1 MSTANKESS
10 KHVTIYTDG
19 SALGN
24 PGPGGYGA
32 VLRYGPHTKEV
43 SGGFRCT
50 TNNRM
55 EILAAVEAL
64 RCLTEPCEVTLHT
77 DSQYLANA
85 VTKGWAERWQRN
97 GWMRNKKEPALNVD
111 LWQRLLPL
119 LEQHD
124 VTFVWVRGHAG
135 DEVNERCDQL
145 AKQAA
150 QAPDLPPDPGYPTI
164 C

>member
-1 MSTANKESS
+1 M
-10 KHVTIYTDG
+10 KHITIYTDG

-32 VLRYGPHTKEV
+32 ILRYAQHEKEL

-64 RCLTEPCEVTLHT
+64 SCLKEPCKVALHT
-77 DSQYLANA
+77 DSQYLVNA
-85 VTKGWAERWQRN
+85 IAKGWARRWQRN
-97 GWMRNKKEPALNVD
+97 GWMRNKKEKALNVD

-119 LEQHD
+119 CSKHD
-124 VTFVWVRGHAG
+124 VDFIWVRGHAG
-135 DEVNERCDQL
+135 DEDNERCDQL
-145 AKQAA
+145 AKAAA
-150 QAPDLPPDPGYPTI
+150 QKPDLPPDPGYDGQ